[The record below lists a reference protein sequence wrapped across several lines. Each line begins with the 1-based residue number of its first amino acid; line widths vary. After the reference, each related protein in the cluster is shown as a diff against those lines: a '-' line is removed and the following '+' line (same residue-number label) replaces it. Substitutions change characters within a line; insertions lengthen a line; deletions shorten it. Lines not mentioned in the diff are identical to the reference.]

1 MRDRRTWSSLEQT
14 DRWIC
19 WIDYSM
25 RTKKTFARARASDA
39 LLYTYGKHADD
50 RRFVLADQRGA
61 LPMEA
66 AKLELI
72 YHDRSISNRWCR

>member
-1 MRDRRTWSSLEQT
+1 VDRL
-14 DRWIC
+14 DRLFDANKANFC
-19 WIDYSM
+19 AS
-25 RTKKTFARARASDA
+25 TSDA

-61 LPMEA
+61 LPSADGWVLEA

-72 YHDRSISNRWCR
+72 DRSSL